1 MPGHIKKSEGPDPD
15 PDPWLVVSPELKVK
29 LKAKP
34 YDPKKSCWVPEKA
47 TGGYLEGLIESTDGD
62 KVTVTL
68 LTTKDK
74 KVFKKDQ
81 VGQVNPP
88 KFDCSDDMSGLT
100 YLNDACVLWNSV
112 VRYKNELIYTYSG
125 LFCIAINPYKR
136 FPIYTQRAMEI
147 YIGKRRSECPP
158 HIFGV
163 AEGSYQG
170 MQNAGKNQSILIT
183 GESGAGKTE
192 NTKKVISYFA
202 SIGASGKKKE
212 GEPGLEDKIV
222 QTNPVLEAWGNAKT
236 VRNDNSS
243 RFGKFIRI
251 WFNQAGKL
259 SGADMVVYLL
269 EKSRLTFQAELE
281 RCYHSFYNLMSDQVV
296 DLKEKCLLSDDIYDY
311 WWVSQGK
318 VTVPSIDD
326 KEDMM
331 FADEAYDILGFTKEE
346 KYNIYK
352 LTSVVM
358 HMGNLTKDF
367 VPVGKDEQAEVK
379 DDTNARKVAELCGID
394 SEWMCTY
401 FCKPKLKVG
410 TEWVSKGQ
418 SCSGA
423 ASSVSGIGRKV
434 YELVFRFIVDKCNVT
449 LIDTSMKKVQ
459 YIGCLDIAGFEIFDY
474 NGFEQICINFCN
486 EKLQQFFNQHM
497 FVLEQEEYVREGIE
511 WANVDFGMDLQKCIT
526 MFEKPMGLLAIL
538 EEESLFPKATDT
550 TFAAKLH
557 ENLLGKCENF
567 QKANPKP
574 DPNAHFAVIHYA
586 ATVSYNLT
594 GWLDKNKDPLNDT
607 VVELMKNGSNA
618 LLVECFHDHP
628 GQPLEAKKDQG
639 GGGRKK
645 GGGKTVSS
653 FYKGQLDDLMKTLYA
668 TDPSFIR
675 CVVPN
680 THKQPGGVE
689 PGLVMHQY
697 QCNGVLAGIAICRKG
712 FPNKMLYPEFKARY
726 NILAAGAV
734 AKAKNDKAA
743 AKAVLDTIKLE
754 TEKYRLGHTKVFFR
768 AGILGFMEEVREDRI
783 GNVLSWLQGQAR
795 GKASRLVFKKMQDQ
809 KLALYCLQRTI
820 RNWHIG
826 KTWLWW
832 QLWLVIKPNLKCT
845 KFAQYKAEYEE
856 KIAIAEAHI
865 DKALADRKKV
875 EAVHQTLLAQ
885 KNELVLAL
893 QSGGSAVQDIIDKT
907 NRVEAMAADVQKQL
921 DECNNRVSG
930 EKQQMDAISQ
940 QMSKV
945 NSQKSSLGQ
954 EIESLEG
961 KLANAEQ
968 DRADKDDQIR
978 TLKDEIEHQNDM
990 ISKLQREKKGCQESR
1005 QRTEEDIQA
1014 MEDKCNHLARV
1025 KSKLEQSLDE
1035 AEDSLEREK
1044 KSKGDVEKLKRKI
1057 EGDLKL
1063 TQETVSDLERVKA
1076 ELNQSVQRKE
1086 KEVAAISAKIEDE
1099 GTLGSKY
1106 SKQIKELQ
1114 ARLEEL
1120 DEELAIERANRS
1132 KAEKSRAILKKDLED
1147 LGSRLEEAG
1156 ANTATQVELNKKRE
1170 GELARLKGELEEHNI
1185 AHEGTLAALRMKH
1198 NNTMAELG
1206 EQIDNLNGMKVR
1218 SEKDKANLEA
1228 DLQEARGNLEDTV
1241 RAKAEMDKNGK
1252 LIQGSIVDTHTK
1264 LDEMARALN
1273 EADSQRK
1280 RLEVEKQDLDRQI
1293 EEGENG
1299 MAQLNKNKIS
1309 LTTQLEDTKRMAD
1322 AEARDRS
1329 SMLSKYKNLTTEL
1342 ESVREKIDDEHQ
1354 RKSDALKALSKA
1366 QAEIQLWR
1374 SRYETEGMG
1383 RVDEL
1388 EASRGK
1394 LQARIQEAEET
1405 VETLQAK
1412 IANSEKSK
1420 GRMQSDLEEISME
1433 YERTHAAAIITEK
1446 RGRNFDKVIG
1456 EWKAKSDD
1464 VSAEVDASQ
1473 KECRNYNSELFR
1485 LRAAHDEVVEQL
1497 DVVKRE
1503 NKNLADEIKDL
1514 LDQLGDGGRSIHEL
1528 DKQRRRLEVEKEE
1541 LQAALEEAEAALEQE
1556 ENKVLRAQL
1565 ELGQVRQEI
1574 DRKIQEKEEE
1584 FDNTRKNHQ
1593 RAMDSLGASLEAEQ
1607 RAKSEGL
1614 RIKKKL
1620 ESDINELEIA
1630 LDHSNKANSEGQ
1642 KAIKRYQAN
1651 LRDTIQ
1657 SFEDEARSRQEVM
1670 EAVGIS
1676 ERKANALS
1684 GEVEESRA
1692 LLDSA
1697 DRTKRQIDT
1706 ELADARNAVNEMQ
1719 VINSKA
1725 MHEKRNVESMIHTL
1739 QAEIDDMLAQAKN
1752 SEEKSK
1758 RAMVDAARLA
1768 DELRSEQD
1776 HANAEARGKR
1786 TLDSQLSE
1794 LENRLTDAEAAAM
1807 KGGKNAMSKLEMKI
1821 RELEMELG
1829 NVQSHT
1835 TENYKAFQRAERR
1848 IKELQFQQDEDRK
1861 NQDRMGELANKLQS
1875 KIKTYKQQIEEAEEI
1890 AALNLAKFRKAQQ
1903 ELEETEERSK
1913 MAEAQIGTIRM
1924 GSTF

>member
-1 MPGHIKKSEGPDPD
+1 
-15 PDPWLVVSPELKVK
+15 
-29 LKAKP
+29 
-34 YDPKKSCWVPEKA
+34 
-47 TGGYLEGLIESTDGD
+47 
-62 KVTVTL
+62 
-68 LTTKDK
+68 
-74 KVFKKDQ
+74 
-81 VGQVNPP
+81 
-88 KFDCSDDMSGLT
+88 
-100 YLNDACVLWNSV
+100 
-112 VRYKNELIYTYSG
+112 
-125 LFCIAINPYKR
+125 
-136 FPIYTQRAMEI
+136 
-147 YIGKRRSECPP
+147 
-158 HIFGV
+158 
-163 AEGSYQG
+163 
-170 MQNAGKNQSILIT
+170 
-183 GESGAGKTE
+183 
-192 NTKKVISYFA
+192 
-202 SIGASGKKKE
+202 
-212 GEPGLEDKIV
+212 
-222 QTNPVLEAWGNAKT
+222 
-236 VRNDNSS
+236 
-243 RFGKFIRI
+243 
-251 WFNQAGKL
+251 
-259 SGADMVVYLL
+259 
-269 EKSRLTFQAELE
+269 
-281 RCYHSFYNLMSDQVV
+281 
-296 DLKEKCLLSDDIYDY
+296 
-311 WWVSQGK
+311 
-318 VTVPSIDD
+318 
-326 KEDMM
+326 MM

-538 EEESLFPKATDT
+538 EEESLFPKATDA

-712 FPNKMLYPEFKARY
+712 FPNKMLYPEFKSRY

-754 TEKYRLGHTKVFFR
+754 AEKYRLGHTKVFFR
-768 AGILGFMEEVREDRI
+768 AGILGYMEEVREDRI

-907 NRVEAMAADVQKQL
+907 NRVEGMAADVQKQL
-921 DECNNRVSG
+921 DECNNRISG

-945 NSQKSSLGQ
+945 NSQKATLGQ

-1354 RKSDALKALSKA
+1354 RKSDSLKALSKA

-1593 RAMDSLGASLEAEQ
+1593 RAMDSLGASLEGEQ
-1607 RAKSEGL
+1607 RAKADAL
-1614 RIKKKL
+1614 RVKKKL

-1630 LDHSNKANSEGQ
+1630 LDHANKANIEGQ
-1642 KAIKRYQAN
+1642 KAVKRYQGS

-1657 SFEDEARSRQEVM
+1657 SYEDETRSRQQIT
-1670 EAVGIS
+1670 EAVGIA
-1676 ERKANALS
+1676 ERKANALY

-1697 DRTKRQIDT
+1697 DRAKRQLEAD
-1706 ELADARNAVNEMQ
+1706 LADARNNINEMQ

-1725 MHEKRNVESMIHTL
+1725 MHDKRNVESMIHTL
-1739 QAEIDDMLAQAKN
+1739 QAEIDDMLGQAKN

-1768 DELRSEQD
+1768 DELRAEQD
-1776 HANAEARGKR
+1776 HATAEDRGKR
-1786 TLDSQLSE
+1786 ALDLQINE
-1794 LENRLTDAEAAAM
+1794 LENRIADAEASAM
-1807 KGGKNAMSKLEMKI
+1807 KAGKAAMSKLEMRI

-1829 NVQSHT
+1829 GIQTQTQES
-1835 TENYKAFQRAERR
+1835 YKAFQRAERR
-1848 IKELQFQQDEDRK
+1848 VKELQFQQDEDRK
-1861 NQDRMGELANKLQS
+1861 NNDRMSELATRLQS
-1875 KIKTYKQQIEEAEEI
+1875 KVKTYKQQIEEAEEI

-1903 ELEETEERSK
+1903 ELEETDERAK
-1913 MAEAQIGTIRM
+1913 LAEQSIGVLRM
-1924 GSTF
+1924 GTPF